1 VRFHSRRQTR
11 KIPLMRRVSPFW
23 VLLIGGFFTLIF
35 SMFIAIDPF
44 QTTNPFLRQITIGQ
58 SIIGDWRYGGS
69 QGGRMRF
76 YDAYQAVTI
85 PDNARTFAAD
95 GAFVDIDGHTP
106 TTITYE
112 PTYESETIGPT
123 VFVTSMLF
131 AGAGIAA
138 VLRYGRR
145 RRVPRMASGG
155 GRAPARRRARGG
167 RRRFGGGRHL

>member
-1 VRFHSRRQTR
+1 
-11 KIPLMRRVSPFW
+11 
-23 VLLIGGFFTLIF
+23 FFTLIF

-85 PDNARTFAAD
+85 PDSARTFAAD

-138 VLRYGRR
+138 VVRYGRR
-145 RRVPRMASGG
+145 RRSPRLATGG
-155 GRAPARRRARGG
+155 GHMTGGVRRTAAG
-167 RRRFGGGRHL
+167 RRRFGSRRHL